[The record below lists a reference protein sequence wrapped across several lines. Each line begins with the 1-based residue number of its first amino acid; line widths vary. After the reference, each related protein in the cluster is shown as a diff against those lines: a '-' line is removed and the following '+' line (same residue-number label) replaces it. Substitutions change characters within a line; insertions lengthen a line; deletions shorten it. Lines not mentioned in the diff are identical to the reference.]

1 MNYLKSYNL
10 TDEQIKNIETSII
23 EHNVNIDI
31 FKYDPEKV
39 VEILNLFLSI
49 GVTNIY
55 NIIITNPSMFC
66 DTVSSIKSRINKYE
80 NKFELAKLLNEDS
93 LNLNLIGLL

>member
-10 TDEQIKNIETSII
+10 SDEQIKNIEEAIK

-31 FKYDPEKV
+31 FKYDPEKIV
-39 VEILNLFLSI
+39 DILNLFLSI
-49 GVTNIY
+49 GVTNLY
-55 NIIITNPSMFC
+55 NIIVTNPSMFC
-66 DTVSSIKSRINKYE
+66 DTVSSIKNRINKYE
-80 NKFELAKLLNEDS
+80 DKYELARLLNEDT

>member
-10 TDEQIKNIETSII
+10 SDEQIKSIEDAIK
-23 EHNVNIDI
+23 EHDVNIDI

-49 GVTNIY
+49 GVTNLY
-55 NIIITNPSMFC
+55 NIIIEIINSSAIYVSMKTNM
-66 DTVSSIKSRINKYE
+66 N
-80 NKFELAKLLNEDS
+80 
-93 LNLNLIGLL
+93 